1 MYLIQYFYKILFF
14 KKYIINFNMKIFHL
28 EDYSNEEN
36 VNLEDCIY
44 KKKNQKFRKKYKNK
58 KDIETKLNLNSDF
71 DENNEKI
78 VFLNFNLKLNRNE
91 KLKFDIVINKELYLL
106 IGKELFS

>member
-1 MYLIQYFYKILFF
+1 
-14 KKYIINFNMKIFHL
+14 MKISYL

-36 VNLEDCIY
+36 IIMSELIY
-44 KKKNQKFRKKYKNK
+44 KKLKKYKNK
-58 KDIETKLNLNSDF
+58 KNKNKNINTKLNINVDL

-78 VFLNFNLKLNRNE
+78 VYLNFNLLMNHKSNLS
-91 KLKFDIVINKELYLL
+91 FDIGINKDLFLL